1 MTGQLVAV
9 EPIVAAVAVG
19 VAEDVAVGIVAVGA
33 VAVGVAA
40 VVEAAAGVFAAEVA
54 VAAEPV
60 DVEFSVAEPVGTV
73 AG

>member
-19 VAEDVAVGIVAVGA
+19 VAEDVAVGA

-73 AG
+73 VG